1 MGTAETGWV
10 RCSSL
15 ATRRGECAV
24 VPPGRTAQHTSFSDM
39 ADDRDSIAVCWQPF
53 WNTQVAVALGH
64 VKGPLKRYVLAECAR
79 QLGVLERSWPHEGK
93 HEATRQT
100 LVGWLDDVALTAEAL
115 ERALTR

>member
-1 MGTAETGWV
+1 
-10 RCSSL
+10 
-15 ATRRGECAV
+15 
-24 VPPGRTAQHTSFSDM
+24 M